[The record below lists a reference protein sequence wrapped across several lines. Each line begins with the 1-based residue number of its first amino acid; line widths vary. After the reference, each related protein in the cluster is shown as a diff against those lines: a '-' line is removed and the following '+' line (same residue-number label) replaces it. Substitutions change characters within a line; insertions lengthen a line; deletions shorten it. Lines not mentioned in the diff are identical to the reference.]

1 MGIESKAPEKGFY
14 FVKDGVLVFVE
25 HREGVLDRVAWEAL
39 AAGQKLARELGYGVS
54 CVAIGKGAATAGK
67 ELAGAKVSE
76 SRVAEAEA
84 LNSYTAD
91 GYAAAL
97 KDIIGAVS
105 PKWVIFNHTYQVRDF
120 VPKLAALLDSGLA
133 SDCVGYR
140 VEQGRVILGRQAFQG
155 KFACDVELTGRPPY
169 LVTFQAGVFR
179 EDACERQSASAP
191 VQSVEIVLPADRIRS
206 RPEVPFR
213 EAKQS
218 VDLGQAEI
226 IVAVG
231 RGIKGPEALEVV
243 GKLAEALGAEIA
255 ASRPVCDNGW
265 LPIDRQVGSSGQM
278 VAPKL
283 YLALGIS
290 GAIQHQVGMKGSR
303 AIVAVNKDAEAP
315 IFEIA
320 DYGIVGDLFEVV
332 PALTEE
338 IKKLKTSG

>member
-1 MGIESKAPEKGFY
+1 M
-14 FVKDGVLVFVE
+14 KDGVLVFVE
-25 HREGVLDRVAWEAL
+25 HREGALDRVGWEAL
-39 AAGQKLARELGYGVS
+39 AAGQKLAGDLGCGVS
-54 CVAIGKGAATAGK
+54 WVAMGKGASTAGK
-67 ELAGAKVSE
+67 QLAGTKVSA
-76 SRVAEAEA
+76 SRVAEADA
-84 LNSYTAD
+84 LRFYTAD

-97 KDIIGAVS
+97 QEIIAAVN
-105 PKWVIFNHTYQVRDF
+105 PAWVVFNHTYQVRDF
-120 VPKLAALLDSGLA
+120 VPKLAASLDSGLA
-133 SDCVGYR
+133 SDCIGYR
-140 VEQGRVILGRQAFQG
+140 VEQGRVILVRQAFQG
-155 KFACDVELTGRPPY
+155 RFACDVELTGRPPY

-179 EDACERQSASAP
+179 EDAAERQSASAP
-191 VQSVEIVLPADRIRS
+191 IQSVRIGLPADRIRS
-206 RPEVPFR
+206 RPEAPFR

-231 RGIKGPEALEVV
+231 RGIKGPEALEMV

-265 LPIDRQVGSSGQM
+265 LPMDRQVGSSGQT

-303 AIVAVNKDAEAP
+303 TIVAVNKDAEAP

-320 DYGIVGDLFEVV
+320 AYGIVGNLFEVV
-332 PALTEE
+332 PSLTAE
-338 IKKLKTSG
+338 IQKLKVAG